1 MRNAF
6 AQEILEL
13 ARKDSRVVV
22 LSADIGNHLFDKY
35 KAEFPDRFYNTGV
48 AEANTISM
56 AAGLAAEGFRPVC
69 YTITPFIT
77 YRCYEQIR
85 IDICYHEMPVI
96 VVGTGSGLSYASLGP
111 THHSCEDLAVMR
123 ALPGMKV
130 AAPADSP
137 EVKSCL
143 QAALA
148 VSTPVYIR
156 IGKKG
161 EPVIH
166 DTTPEFVWGKW
177 RSLREGKDICI
188 LSTGNMIAP
197 ALALAETFGKENI
210 SVQVINA
217 SSVKPLDE
225 KTLSSVFEKFKLVA
239 TLEEHSLIGGFG
251 SAVGEWLI
259 DQTNTPKG
267 KLARFGTGDFFLHAL
282 GEQEYARKQYG
293 LDEETLYRKIS
304 EVYRR

>member
-6 AQEILEL
+6 AHEILEL
-13 ARKDSRVVV
+13 ARKDPRVVV
-22 LSADIGNHLFDKY
+22 LSADIGNRLFDKY

-130 AAPADSP
+130 AAPADAP

-143 QAALA
+143 HAALGA
-148 VSTPVYIR
+148 NTPVYIR

-166 DTTPEFVWGKW
+166 QTAPEFSWGRW
-177 RSLREGKDICI
+177 NSLRSGSDICI

-197 ALALAETFGKENI
+197 ALALSDAFAKEDT
-210 SVQVINA
+210 SVEVINA

-225 KTLSSVFEKFKLVA
+225 KTLASVFERYKLVVS
-239 TLEEHSLIGGFG
+239 LEEHSLIGGFG

-259 DQTNTPKG
+259 DQQIVPKARF
-267 KLARFGTGDFFLHAL
+267 ARFGTGDYFLHAL

-293 LDEETLYRKIS
+293 LDEVTLHRKISALYRK
-304 EVYRR
+304 

>member
-13 ARKDSRVVV
+13 ARKDPRVIV
-22 LSADIGNHLFDKY
+22 LSADIGNRLFDKY

-85 IDICYHEMPVI
+85 VDVCYHEMPV
-96 VVGTGSGLSYASLGP
+96 VVIGTGSGLSYASLGP
-111 THHSCEDLAVMR
+111 THHSCEDIAVMR

-130 AAPADSP
+130 AAPADAP

-143 QAALA
+143 AAALNA
-148 VSTPVYIR
+148 DSPVYIR

-161 EPVIH
+161 EPVVHPQPPQFI
-166 DTTPEFVWGKW
+166 WGKW
-177 RSLREGKDICI
+177 NALKSGSDLCI
-188 LSTGNMIAP
+188 LSTGNMLQP
-197 ALALAETFGKENI
+197 ALSLAEIFGKEKI
-210 SVQVINA
+210 SVEVINA
-217 SSVKPLDE
+217 SSVKPLDQS
-225 KTLSSVFEKFKLVA
+225 TLRRVFNDFKLIV

-251 SAVGEWLI
+251 SAVAEWLI
-259 DQTNTPKG
+259 DQNAYPKA
-267 KLARFGTGDFFLHAL
+267 KFARFGTGDRFLHAL
-282 GEQEYARKQYG
+282 GEQEYARKEYG
-293 LDEETLYRKIS
+293 IDEASLYAKIAQL
-304 EVYRR
+304 YKG